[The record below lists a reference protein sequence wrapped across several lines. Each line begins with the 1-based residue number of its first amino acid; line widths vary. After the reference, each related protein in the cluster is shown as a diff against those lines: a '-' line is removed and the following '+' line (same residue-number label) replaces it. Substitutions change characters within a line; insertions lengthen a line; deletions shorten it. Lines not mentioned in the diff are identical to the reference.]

1 LSLPNPIANLN
12 PNPFPKDAPRRRIF
26 LMRHGS
32 VTYFDATG
40 KPLEP
45 DSAPLNARGVEE
57 AQAAGSLFA
66 ACGLNFDRV
75 IVSGLKRTVQTAAHV
90 LNSIA
95 QKIEVHENPK
105 LVEIKGGNLGS
116 IADADLKSAF
126 HDAFDGAVQ
135 EHTRFLGGESV
146 GELLD
151 RVLPEVDALRA
162 DPDWEVALL
171 VLHGGVNRAILS
183 YLLTGTRC
191 LMGGFAQSPACINA
205 IDVGEQKS
213 DVVLRA
219 VNLSPADYLQTSTRK
234 TTMETFHE
242 QYEKYRTRIAPE
254 TTITTTIT
262 ITTTTNPKT
271 GAPIDG

>member
-1 LSLPNPIANLN
+1 
-12 PNPFPKDAPRRRIF
+12 
-26 LMRHGS
+26 MRHGS
-32 VTYFDATG
+32 VTYFDASG

-57 AQAAGSLFA
+57 AQAAGALFA
-66 ACGLNFDRV
+66 ACGLSFDRV
-75 IVSGLKRTVQTAAHV
+75 IVSGLTRTMQTATHV

-95 QKIEVHENPK
+95 QKIELHENQK
-105 LVEIKGGNLGS
+105 LVEIKGGNLS
-116 IADADLKSAF
+116 AIADADLKSAF

-151 RVLPEVDALRA
+151 RVLPEVDALRT
-162 DPDWEVALL
+162 DPNWEVALL

-191 LMGGFAQSPACINA
+191 LIGGFAQSPACINA

-234 TTMETFHE
+234 TTMETFYE
-242 QYEKYRTRIAPE
+242 QYEKYRARLTPE
-254 TTITTTIT
+254 TMTTTAKQ
-262 ITTTTNPKT
+262 PLKT
-271 GAPIDG
+271 EVPTDG